1 MLKEILSKILQ
12 RDLVIKKYISATSM
26 CFPQKSFASPSIIR
40 FALGSTLFVV
50 AYRNFLNLFNKT
62 DH

>member
-12 RDLVIKKYISATSM
+12 RDLVTKKYISATSM

-40 FALGSTLFVV
+40 FALGSRLFCNSREDFFK
-50 AYRNFLNLFNKT
+50 AL
-62 DH
+62 